1 MNLDQ
6 ELSTAE
12 KKKKNN
18 QTNKKGIQLIKC
30 IDCLPVNFKVFIL
43 HVHAVFI
50 FNHQK
55 YGCLIVPFVASGKNY
70 MHSRV
75 TIKYLIHDQHS

>member
-6 ELSTAE
+6 ELSISRE
-12 KKKKNN
+12 EINN
-18 QTNKKGIQLIKC
+18 QTNKKGIQLTKYM
-30 IDCLPVNFKVFIL
+30 DCLPVNFKVFIL

-55 YGCLIVPFVASGKNY
+55 YSCLIVPFVASGKKC
-70 MHSRV
+70 MHSQV
-75 TIKYLIHDQHS
+75 TIKYLIHDQHL